1 MEPIQKN
8 LKDMQSI
15 DVRTVDPGTLRDI
28 QNVSVNRDLPKE
40 ERIRSYL
47 QQIENPYCFL
57 YGDHVVKLSFS
68 DSGKTLEDCLLAYLR
83 SKC

>member
-1 MEPIQKN
+1 MEPIQKS

-15 DVRTVDPGTLRDI
+15 DVRTVDAGTLRDI
-28 QNVSVNRDLPKE
+28 QNVSVNRDFPKE
-40 ERIRSYL
+40 ERIQSYL
-47 QQIENPYCFL
+47 QQIGNPYCFR
-57 YGDHVVKLSFS
+57 YGKYVVKLSFS

>member
-1 MEPIQKN
+1 MEPIQKS

-15 DVRTVDPGTLRDI
+15 DVRTVDAWTLRDI
-28 QNVSVNRDLPKE
+28 QNVSVNRDFPKE
-40 ERIRSYL
+40 ERIQSYL
-47 QQIENPYCFL
+47 QQIGNPYCFR
-57 YGDHVVKLSFS
+57 YGKYVVKLSFS